1 MEVNTYKKM
10 DNITSIILAVIND
23 LKLFETAGKLVSLD
37 EMIWRNTGERIYSKL
52 SKYLSVL
59 IDYLK
64 SEYQQ
69 GHKIDP
75 QIDYLRD
82 SLQVAETAIHDAVK
96 DKNKRVI
103 LEFQA
108 LRSKCAEWKEWID
121 RYYPQAQDTQDSE
134 NKATPGD
141 AKHKTAAAERLA
153 SQELQEL
160 KRELVK
166 AELIKDERWTGSPA
180 DFGELV
186 RHLKENFGVENR
198 GGYAWK
204 DCRDFVGY
212 EGSDKS
218 AQNAITSNVGNI
230 RSDAAA
236 IIRDI
241 CIRCKGKLKNREI

>member
-1 MEVNTYKKM
+1 M
-10 DNITSIILAVIND
+10 DNITSIILAVMND
-23 LKLFETAGKLVSLD
+23 LKLFKAAGKLGSLD
-37 EMIWRNTGERIYSKL
+37 EIIWRNTGERLYFEL
-52 SKYLSVL
+52 SKNISVL

-75 QIDYLRD
+75 QIDCLRD
-82 SLQVAETAIHDAVK
+82 YLQVVETAIHDAVK
-96 DKNKRVI
+96 DKNKKVI

-121 RYYPQAQDTQDSE
+121 RYYPQVQATQDAESKTTHG
-134 NKATPGD
+134 N
-141 AKHKTAAAERLA
+141 AKRDTAAAARLA
-153 SQELQEL
+153 SQELQEV
-160 KRELVK
+160 KQELVD
-166 AELIKDERWTGSPA
+166 AGLIEDGRWTGSPA
-180 DFGELV
+180 EYGELV
-186 RHLKENFGVENR
+186 RHLKEDCGVENR

-204 DCRDFVGY
+204 DCRGFVGY

-218 AQNAITSNVGNI
+218 AQNAITSNAGNI

-241 CIRCKGKLKNREI
+241 CVRYKGKHKNREI

>member
-52 SKYLSVL
+52 SKDLSVL

-121 RYYPQAQDTQDSE
+121 RYYPQVQATQESAKEESNIKQEEFPNELNTERAKKYFPRAEKAGYIEGQKWNGDIVRLGYFCSKVYSNPRPINALE
-134 NKATPGD
+134 NY
-141 AKHKTAAAERLA
+141 
-153 SQELQEL
+153 
-160 KRELVK
+160 
-166 AELIKDERWTGSPA
+166 
-180 DFGELV
+180 
-186 RHLKENFGVENR
+186 FGV
-198 GGYAWK
+198 K
-204 DCRDFVGY
+204 
-212 EGSDKS
+212 KLS
-218 AQNAITSNVGNI
+218 ASISQAEADPK
-230 RSDAAA
+230 RSDAKQW
-236 IIRDI
+236 RKDI
-241 CIRCKGKLKNREI
+241 DDSIFYD